1 MESKWLRP
9 ITTRRYVHC
18 PKAERM
24 YTLWSEGKI
33 IFGEQTE
40 SFNGEKYW
48 DEVLCS
54 GIWFVD
60 KNKNQFDFKKT
71 VNHFRKDGIPVH
83 SVEHNMDGIK
93 VYIEA
98 ISNVDRKPTCFIKV
112 TLKNATK
119 DTKTTKL
126 GFYVRSGLE
135 GTLVYG
141 APDNY
146 TSYNPDIKVWKEH
159 KSNWKNENGIIKYG
173 KEFITVKTCFPF
185 AFDNNN
191 GYGEFQITLGTD
203 EEKEI
208 YLSLGKGD
216 AADFDYETEKTKTI
230 KYWGNELAK
239 LNLLPEKVKNDE
251 KVLSIVRCLT
261 AQILQN
267 FCYYPGWDYMVLR
280 QGGLQRRIWLWEAMC
295 ALKVLPTIGD
305 YDDYVD
311 EIVRFYFERLQQDN
325 GEVVTLGEP
334 WANATASA
342 ISTLVPLALKK
353 GKAYFDKYREKAY
366 KAYTWIKETRALS
379 STMDNMVDGFFPS
392 MQGSDAKVI
401 FQNWW
406 FTDTVNVY
414 ALKDLYNL
422 FKHFSDNRS
431 GEIKAEYEDYL
442 AVYKK
447 YFEIAKE
454 NCKDKEYLYVP
465 LSPNGD
471 TEEFR
476 KSFAFDG
483 LIFATGNLMAK
494 TEQDIERI
502 YKLYDLEGRV
512 DHEHGMMCVRMR
524 DGASVSNP
532 PEPHI
537 WYVGSTE
544 YSLYYLYK
552 ELSNTEKMKA
562 CLESTYKFSMTDE
575 QYMVERFQDNDP
587 YFAPWSPNVSENG
600 RFIEMLCDYL
610 K

>member
-24 YTLWSEGKI
+24 YTLWSEGKV
-33 IFGEQTE
+33 IFGEQME
-40 SFNGEKYW
+40 SFDGEKYW
-48 DEVLCS
+48 DEVPCS

-60 KNKNQFDFKKT
+60 NNKNQFNFKKT
-71 VNHFRKDGIPVH
+71 VNHFREDGIPVH
-83 SVEHNMDGIK
+83 SVEHTMDDIK
-93 VYIEA
+93 VEIEA
-98 ISNVDRKPTCFIKV
+98 ISDIGRKPTCFIKL
-112 TLKNATK
+112 TLTNTL
-119 DTKTTKL
+119 DNVKTTKI
-126 GFYVRSGLE
+126 GFYVKSGLE

-146 TSYNPDIKVWKEH
+146 TSYNPDVTVWKEH
-159 KSNWKNENGIIKYG
+159 KSDWKIENSIIKNG
-173 KEFITVKTCFPF
+173 EEFITIKTDCPF
-185 AFDNNN
+185 TFDDMQ
-191 GYGEFQITLGTD
+191 GYGDLQVSLGAKD
-203 EEKEI
+203 VKQI
-208 YLSLGKGD
+208 YLSFGKGEVF
-216 AADFDYETEKTKTI
+216 DFDYEAEKVKTI
-230 KYWGNELAK
+230 EYWENELGK
-239 LNLLPEKVKNDE
+239 LTLLPENVKNDE
-251 KVLSIVRCLT
+251 KVFSIVRCLT

-267 FCYYPGWDYMVLR
+267 FCYYPGWEYMVLR

-311 EIVRFYFERLQQDN
+311 EIIKFYFERLQQDN

-342 ISTLVPLALKK
+342 IRTLVPLAHKK
-353 GKAYFDKYREKAY
+353 GKDYFDKYREKAY
-366 KAYTWIKETRALS
+366 KAFCWIKETRALS
-379 STMDNMVDGFFPS
+379 LTMDNMVDGFFPS
-392 MQGSDAKVI
+392 MQGSDFKGV

-406 FTDTVNVY
+406 FTDAVNVY
-414 ALKDLYNL
+414 ALEDLYKL
-422 FKHFSDNRS
+422 FEHYGDNRAS
-431 GEIKAEYEDYL
+431 EIKAEYEDYL

-447 YFEIAKE
+447 YFNIAKD
-454 NCKDKEYLYVP
+454 NCKDKEYLYIP

-476 KSFAFDG
+476 KKFAFDG
-483 LIFATGNLMAK
+483 LIFGIGNLMVE
-494 TEQDIERI
+494 TEEDLNRVL
-502 YKLYDLEGRV
+502 KLYDNEGRV
-512 DHEHGMMCVRMR
+512 DHDHGMMCVRMR

-532 PEPHI
+532 PGPHI

-544 YSLYYLYK
+544 YSLYYFYK
-552 ELSNTEKMKA
+552 SLGNVDKMRA

-600 RFIEMLCDYL
+600 RFIEILCDYL
-610 K
+610 S